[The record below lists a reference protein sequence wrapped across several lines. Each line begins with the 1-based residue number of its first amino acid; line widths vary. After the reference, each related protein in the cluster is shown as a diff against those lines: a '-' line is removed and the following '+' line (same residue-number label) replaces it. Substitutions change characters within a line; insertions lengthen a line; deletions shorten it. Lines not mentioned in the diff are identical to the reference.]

1 MRNLIFNLLILTG
14 QVSQAL
20 TCVHPSAGLS
30 MSVSVQQEQIS
41 VRILAGRG
49 YDSLPQIEG
58 PVSQNDLPVLKFQM
72 DYLKKLGDLIEF
84 QMPTSTCDLTRFTQ
98 GIFSCYKE
106 VDVKNSTFK
115 VQSLT
120 AYAVKQSHVSGDF
133 ELQNFRMLIGDEN
146 LFFFGVPFAKIHCN
160 YENLNPITKTKF

>member
-1 MRNLIFNLLILTG
+1 MTSLT
-14 QVSQAL
+14 SQAL

-30 MSVSVQQEQIS
+30 MSVSVSKEQLS
-41 VRILAGRG
+41 VRIFAGRG
-49 YDSLPQIEG
+49 YGSLPQIEG
-58 PVSQNDLPVLKFQM
+58 PVSPNDLPVLQFQM
-72 DYLKKLGDLIEF
+72 DYLKKLGELIEF
-84 QMPTSTCDLTRFTQ
+84 QMPTSSCDLTKFDH

-106 VDVKNSTFK
+106 VDIKGSTFK

-120 AYAVKQSHVSGDF
+120 AYSVKQTHVSGDF

-160 YENLNPITKTKF
+160 YKNLNSISKTKF